1 MRLLPPKSAG
11 KQEKVERR
19 WSLCKIPMCG
29 DMHQASNGIG
39 AVESSGDGKAQVKG
53 SLQLGSAQL
62 GAFSFAVPTHS
73 CILVVI

>member
-1 MRLLPPKSAG
+1 
-11 KQEKVERR
+11 
-19 WSLCKIPMCG
+19 MCG

-53 SLQLGSAQL
+53 SVQLGSAQL
-62 GAFSFAVPTHS
+62 GALSFAVPTHS